1 MARERITLKS
11 NSDILLMREAGLITA
26 AALKAVKDAIAPGVS
41 TLELDT
47 IAEST
52 IISVGAKSN
61 FKLVAGYKHT
71 ICSSIND
78 EVVHG
83 IPSKDRILQA
93 GDIISIDCGAITPSG
108 WNGDAAFTMVVPGGD
123 PEVMAKRQAIS
134 DACEASL
141 WAGIAAWLKVARGV
155 SEVISTIMLNFIA
168 IGIISY
174 IIVRTP
180 IGTETSLN
188 IRGTAAIPESG
199 MLRGIAF
206 IDPGT
211 PIYGFFFISIVIG
224 IAYWFLLNRTRFG
237 FDLRATG
244 KSATAARTSGVQS
257 NRMIVVT
264 MLLSGA
270 VAGLVGLPYLLG
282 DTGSYTL
289 QFPTDWGFTG
299 IAIALLGRN
308 NPLGIALGAI
318 LWAFL
323 DISSGQLILEGVPRE
338 ISTIMQGLIVIVVV
352 ISYEVVRRY
361 QVKSEQ
367 TSVAKALEKQEA
379 SV

>member
-1 MARERITLKS
+1 MTLIAPAIGLFIS
-11 NSDILLMREAGLITA
+11 LATTAVILIAIGASISTVFSSMWNYGTSPRAMSLMLNLATIYFLSALAVSIGFKMNLFNIGVNGQYVLGALA
-26 AALKAVKDAIAPGVS
+26 AAVVASNL
-41 TLELDT
+41 TLPKVASVT
-47 IAEST
+47 IT
-52 IISVGAKSN
+52 ILSAMFVGA
-61 FKLVAGYKHT
+61 
-71 ICSSIND
+71 
-78 EVVHG
+78 
-83 IPSKDRILQA
+83 
-93 GDIISIDCGAITPSG
+93 
-108 WNGDAAFTMVVPGGD
+108 
-123 PEVMAKRQAIS
+123 
-134 DACEASL
+134 L

-244 KSATAARTSGVQS
+244 K
-257 NRMIVVT
+257 
-264 MLLSGA
+264 
-270 VAGLVGLPYLLG
+270 
-282 DTGSYTL
+282 
-289 QFPTDWGFTG
+289 FTG

>member
-1 MARERITLKS
+1 MNLRRIGISLIAPAIGLSISLIATAFILRLIGADVTTVFASMWNYGTSPRAMSLMLNLATIYFLSALAVSIGFKMNLFNIGVNGQYVLGALAGAVVASNLTLPKAAS
-11 NSDILLMREAGLITA
+11 VTVTIITA
-26 AALKAVKDAIAPGVS
+26 VF
-41 TLELDT
+41 
-47 IAEST
+47 
-52 IISVGAKSN
+52 VGA
-61 FKLVAGYKHT
+61 
-71 ICSSIND
+71 
-78 EVVHG
+78 
-83 IPSKDRILQA
+83 
-93 GDIISIDCGAITPSG
+93 
-108 WNGDAAFTMVVPGGD
+108 
-123 PEVMAKRQAIS
+123 
-134 DACEASL
+134 L

-174 IIVRTP
+174 IIVRTS

-188 IRGTAAIPESG
+188 IRGTKAIPETG
-199 MLRGIAF
+199 MLRGVAF
-206 IDPGT
+206 LDPAT
-211 PIYGFFFISIVIG
+211 PIYGFFFISIIVG
-224 IAYWFLLNRTRFG
+224 VGYWFLLNRTRFG

-257 NRMIVVT
+257 NRMIYVT

-289 QFPTDWGFTG
+289 QFPTDWGFIG

-323 DISSGQLILEGVPRE
+323 DISSGQLVLEGVPRE

-367 TSVAKALEKQEA
+367 TSVAKALAKQEA

>member
-1 MARERITLKS
+1 MLNLATIYFLSALAVSIGFKM
-11 NSDILLMREAGLITA
+11 NLFNIGVNGQYVLGALA
-26 AALKAVKDAIAPGVS
+26 AAVVASNLALPKIASVS
-41 TLELDT
+41 
-47 IAEST
+47 
-52 IISVGAKSN
+52 ISILAAMIVGA
-61 FKLVAGYKHT
+61 
-71 ICSSIND
+71 
-78 EVVHG
+78 
-83 IPSKDRILQA
+83 
-93 GDIISIDCGAITPSG
+93 
-108 WNGDAAFTMVVPGGD
+108 
-123 PEVMAKRQAIS
+123 
-134 DACEASL
+134 L
-141 WAGIAAWLKVARGV
+141 WAGISAWLKVARGV

-174 IIVRTP
+174 IIVRTS

-188 IRGTAAIPESG
+188 VRGTKQIPESG

-206 IDPGT
+206 LDPGT

-224 IAYWFLLNRTRFG
+224 IGYWFLLNRTRFG

-244 KSATAARTSGVQS
+244 KSASAARTSGVQS
-257 NRMIVVT
+257 NRMIYVT

-282 DTGSYTL
+282 DTGTYSL

-308 NPLGIALGAI
+308 NPIGIALGAI

-367 TSVAKALEKQEA
+367 TNVAKALAKQEA

>member
-1 MARERITLKS
+1 MNLRRIGISLIAPAIGLSISLIATAFILRVIGADVTTVFASMWNYGTSPRAMSLMLNLATIYFLSALAVSIGFKMNLFNIGVNGQYVLGALAGAVVASNLTLPKAAS
-11 NSDILLMREAGLITA
+11 VTVTIITA
-26 AALKAVKDAIAPGVS
+26 MF
-41 TLELDT
+41 
-47 IAEST
+47 
-52 IISVGAKSN
+52 VGA
-61 FKLVAGYKHT
+61 
-71 ICSSIND
+71 
-78 EVVHG
+78 
-83 IPSKDRILQA
+83 
-93 GDIISIDCGAITPSG
+93 
-108 WNGDAAFTMVVPGGD
+108 
-123 PEVMAKRQAIS
+123 
-134 DACEASL
+134 L

-174 IIVRTP
+174 IIVRTS

-188 IRGTAAIPESG
+188 IRGTKAIPETG
-199 MLRGIAF
+199 MLRGVAF
-206 IDPGT
+206 LDPAT
-211 PIYGFFFISIVIG
+211 PIYGFFFISIIVG
-224 IAYWFLLNRTRFG
+224 VGYWFLLNRTRFG

-257 NRMIVVT
+257 NRMIYVT

-289 QFPTDWGFTG
+289 QFPTDWGFIG

-323 DISSGQLILEGVPRE
+323 DISSGQLVLEGVPRE

-367 TSVAKALEKQEA
+367 TSVAKALAKQEA

>member
-1 MARERITLKS
+1 MNLRRIGISLIAPAIGLSISLIATAFILRVIGADVTTVFASMWNYGTSPRAMSLMLNLATIYFLSALAVSIGFKMNLFNIGVNGQYVLGALAGAVVASNLTLPKAAS
-11 NSDILLMREAGLITA
+11 VTVTIITA
-26 AALKAVKDAIAPGVS
+26 MF
-41 TLELDT
+41 
-47 IAEST
+47 
-52 IISVGAKSN
+52 VGA
-61 FKLVAGYKHT
+61 
-71 ICSSIND
+71 
-78 EVVHG
+78 
-83 IPSKDRILQA
+83 
-93 GDIISIDCGAITPSG
+93 
-108 WNGDAAFTMVVPGGD
+108 
-123 PEVMAKRQAIS
+123 
-134 DACEASL
+134 L

-174 IIVRTP
+174 IIVRTS

-188 IRGTAAIPESG
+188 IRGTKAIPETG
-199 MLRGIAF
+199 MLRGVAF
-206 IDPGT
+206 LDPAT
-211 PIYGFFFISIVIG
+211 PIYGFFFISIIVG
-224 IAYWFLLNRTRFG
+224 VGYWFLLNRTRFG

-257 NRMIVVT
+257 NRMIYVT

-289 QFPTDWGFTG
+289 QFPTDWGFIG

-323 DISSGQLILEGVPRE
+323 DISSGQLVLEGVPRE

-367 TSVAKALEKQEA
+367 TSVAKALAKQEA
-379 SV
+379 TV

>member
-1 MARERITLKS
+1 MNLRRIGTSLIAPAIGMFVS
-11 NSDILLMREAGLITA
+11 LVITA
-26 AALKAVKDAIAPGVS
+26 VILTVIGASVTTVFSSMWNYGTSPRAMSLMLNLATIYFLSALAVSIGFKMNLFNIGVNGQYVLGALAGAVVASNLTLPKAASV
-41 TLELDT
+41 T
-47 IAEST
+47 IT
-52 IISVGAKSN
+52 IMAAMFVGA
-61 FKLVAGYKHT
+61 
-71 ICSSIND
+71 
-78 EVVHG
+78 
-83 IPSKDRILQA
+83 
-93 GDIISIDCGAITPSG
+93 
-108 WNGDAAFTMVVPGGD
+108 
-123 PEVMAKRQAIS
+123 
-134 DACEASL
+134 L

-188 IRGTAAIPESG
+188 IRGTKPIPETG

-211 PIYGFFFISIVIG
+211 QIYGFFFISIVIG
-224 IAYWFLLNRTRFG
+224 IGYWFLLNRTRFG

-257 NRMIVVT
+257 NRMIYAT

-282 DTGSYTL
+282 NTGSYTL
-289 QFPTDWGFTG
+289 QFPTDWGFIG

-323 DISSGQLILEGVPRE
+323 DVSSGQLVLEGVPRE

-367 TSVAKALEKQEA
+367 TSVAKALAKQGA

>member
-1 MARERITLKS
+1 MNLRRIGISLIAPAIGPSISLIATAFILRVIGADVTTVFASMWNYGTSPRAMSLMLNLATIYFLSALAVSIGFKMNLFNIGVNGQYVLGALAGAVVASNLTLPKAAS
-11 NSDILLMREAGLITA
+11 VTVTIITA
-26 AALKAVKDAIAPGVS
+26 MF
-41 TLELDT
+41 
-47 IAEST
+47 
-52 IISVGAKSN
+52 VGA
-61 FKLVAGYKHT
+61 
-71 ICSSIND
+71 
-78 EVVHG
+78 
-83 IPSKDRILQA
+83 
-93 GDIISIDCGAITPSG
+93 
-108 WNGDAAFTMVVPGGD
+108 
-123 PEVMAKRQAIS
+123 
-134 DACEASL
+134 L

-174 IIVRTP
+174 IIVRTS

-188 IRGTAAIPESG
+188 IRGTKAIPETG
-199 MLRGIAF
+199 MLRGVAF
-206 IDPGT
+206 LDPAT
-211 PIYGFFFISIVIG
+211 PIYGFFFISIIVG
-224 IAYWFLLNRTRFG
+224 VGYWFLLNRTRFG

-257 NRMIVVT
+257 NRMIYVT

-289 QFPTDWGFTG
+289 QFPTDWGFIG

-308 NPLGIALGAI
+308 NPLGIARGAI

-323 DISSGQLILEGVPRE
+323 DISSGQLVLEGVPRE

-367 TSVAKALEKQEA
+367 TSVAKALAKQEA

>member
-1 MARERITLKS
+1 MNLRRIGISLIAPAIGLSISLIATAFILRVIGADVTTVFASMWNYVTSPRAMSLMLNLATIYFLSALAVSIGFKMNLFNIGVNGQYVLGALAGAVVASNLTLPKAAS
-11 NSDILLMREAGLITA
+11 VTVTIITA
-26 AALKAVKDAIAPGVS
+26 MF
-41 TLELDT
+41 
-47 IAEST
+47 
-52 IISVGAKSN
+52 VGA
-61 FKLVAGYKHT
+61 
-71 ICSSIND
+71 
-78 EVVHG
+78 
-83 IPSKDRILQA
+83 
-93 GDIISIDCGAITPSG
+93 
-108 WNGDAAFTMVVPGGD
+108 
-123 PEVMAKRQAIS
+123 
-134 DACEASL
+134 L

-174 IIVRTP
+174 IIVRTS

-188 IRGTAAIPESG
+188 IRGTKAIPETG
-199 MLRGIAF
+199 MLRGVAF
-206 IDPGT
+206 LDPAT
-211 PIYGFFFISIVIG
+211 PIYGFFFISIIVG
-224 IAYWFLLNRTRFG
+224 VGYWFLLNRTRFG

-257 NRMIVVT
+257 NRMIYVT

-289 QFPTDWGFTG
+289 QFPTDWGFIG

-323 DISSGQLILEGVPRE
+323 DISSGQLVLEGVPRE

-367 TSVAKALEKQEA
+367 TSVAKALAKQEA

>member
-1 MARERITLKS
+1 MNLRRIGTSLIAPAIGLFISLIATAVILTVIGASDSTVFASMWNYGTSPRAMSLMLNLATIYFLSALAVSIGFKMNLFNIGVNGQYVLGALAAAVFAS
-11 NSDILLMREAGLITA
+11 NSNLPKVASVTGTIL
-26 AALKAVKDAIAPGVS
+26 IAMF
-41 TLELDT
+41 
-47 IAEST
+47 
-52 IISVGAKSN
+52 VGA
-61 FKLVAGYKHT
+61 
-71 ICSSIND
+71 
-78 EVVHG
+78 
-83 IPSKDRILQA
+83 
-93 GDIISIDCGAITPSG
+93 
-108 WNGDAAFTMVVPGGD
+108 
-123 PEVMAKRQAIS
+123 
-134 DACEASL
+134 L

-155 SEVISTIMLNFIA
+155 NEVISTIMLNFIA

-174 IIVRTP
+174 IIVRTS

-188 IRGTAAIPESG
+188 VRGTSLIPESG

-224 IAYWFLLNRTRFG
+224 IGYWFLLNRTRFG

-244 KSATAARTSGVQS
+244 KSASAARTSGVQS

-282 DTGSYTL
+282 ETGTYSL

-352 ISYEVVRRY
+352 ISYEIVRRY

>member
-1 MARERITLKS
+1 MNLRRIGISLIAPAIGLTVSLAATAVILTLIGADVVNIFSSMWNYGTSPRPMSLMLNLATIYFLSALAVSIGFKMNLFNIGVNGQYVLGALAGAVVAS
-11 NSDILLMREAGLITA
+11 NSTLPTIPSVALTILA
-26 AALKAVKDAIAPGVS
+26 AM
-41 TLELDT
+41 T
-47 IAEST
+47 
-52 IISVGAKSN
+52 VGA
-61 FKLVAGYKHT
+61 A
-71 ICSSIND
+71 
-78 EVVHG
+78 
-83 IPSKDRILQA
+83 
-93 GDIISIDCGAITPSG
+93 
-108 WNGDAAFTMVVPGGD
+108 
-123 PEVMAKRQAIS
+123 
-134 DACEASL
+134 

-174 IIVRTP
+174 IIVRTSV
-180 IGTETSLN
+180 GTETSLN
-188 IRGTAAIPESG
+188 IRGTKPIPESG
-199 MLRGIAF
+199 MLRGVAF
-206 IDPGT
+206 LDPGT
-211 PIYGFFFISIVIG
+211 QIYGFFFISIFIG
-224 IAYWFLLNRTRFG
+224 IGYWFLLNRTRFG

-244 KSATAARTSGVQS
+244 KSATAAQSSGVQS
-257 NRMIVVT
+257 KRMTYTT

-289 QFPTDWGFTG
+289 QFPTEWGFIG

-308 NPLGIALGAI
+308 NPIGIALGAI

-323 DISSGQLILEGVPRE
+323 DVSSGQLVLEGVPRE

-367 TSVAKALEKQEA
+367 TSVAKALAKQEVSA
-379 SV
+379 

>member
-1 MARERITLKS
+1 MNLRRIGIS
-11 NSDILLMREAGLITA
+11 LIAPAIGMSISLIATA
-26 AALKAVKDAIAPGVS
+26 LILKAIGADVATVFASMWDYGTSPRPMSLMLNLATVYFLSALAVSIGFKMNLFNIGVNGQYVLGALAGAVVAS
-41 TLELDT
+41 NLTLPKVASVT
-47 IAEST
+47 IT
-52 IISVGAKSN
+52 ILAAMFVGA
-61 FKLVAGYKHT
+61 
-71 ICSSIND
+71 
-78 EVVHG
+78 
-83 IPSKDRILQA
+83 
-93 GDIISIDCGAITPSG
+93 
-108 WNGDAAFTMVVPGGD
+108 
-123 PEVMAKRQAIS
+123 
-134 DACEASL
+134 L

-174 IIVRTP
+174 IIVRTS

-188 IRGTAAIPESG
+188 IRGTKPIPESG

-206 IDPGT
+206 LDPGT
-211 PIYGFFFISIVIG
+211 PIYGFLFISIAIG
-224 IAYWFLLNRTRFG
+224 IGYWFLLNRTRFG

-257 NRMIVVT
+257 NRMIYTT

-289 QFPTDWGFTG
+289 QFPTDWGFIG

-323 DISSGQLILEGVPRE
+323 DVSSGQLVLEGVPRE

-367 TSVAKALEKQEA
+367 TSVAKALAKQEV